1 MNEFDINKRFSLQVA
16 STGIL
21 IFGSGGII
29 KPAQAQLDPI
39 SAQILLG
46 IIAAFGAIF
55 SAKVIADGNKK
66 IADQSSELQILL
78 AQMQQDY
85 DMRKAKHQL
94 GQISIQEEVA
104 FDNNG
109 RPARKVITRNI
120 DNSGT
125 EFGLSNGRLA
135 DRRRMYSGD
144 FYSIEGA
151 RFSKGIERG
160 YSMPVPV
167 DNMYRAI
174 SPAMAE
180 EVTASIGRDK
190 SLLSRRRYSSA
201 KEPTQDGWDLETVLY
216 ANSDNTV
223 DAKIVQRNR
232 NTG

>member
-1 MNEFDINKRFSLQVA
+1 MKSIDTSKRLA
-16 STGIL
+16 LKLTSTGIL
-21 IFGSGGII
+21 VFGSGGII

-55 SAKVIADGNKK
+55 SAKVIADANKK
-66 IADQSSELQILL
+66 VADQGTELQILL
-78 AQMQQDY
+78 EQMKQDY

-135 DRRRMYSGD
+135 DRRRMGSG
-144 FYSIEGA
+144 
-151 RFSKGIERG
+151 
-160 YSMPVPV
+160 
-167 DNMYRAI
+167 
-174 SPAMAE
+174 
-180 EVTASIGRDK
+180 
-190 SLLSRRRYSSA
+190 
-201 KEPTQDGWDLETVLY
+201 
-216 ANSDNTV
+216 
-223 DAKIVQRNR
+223 KI
-232 NTG
+232 